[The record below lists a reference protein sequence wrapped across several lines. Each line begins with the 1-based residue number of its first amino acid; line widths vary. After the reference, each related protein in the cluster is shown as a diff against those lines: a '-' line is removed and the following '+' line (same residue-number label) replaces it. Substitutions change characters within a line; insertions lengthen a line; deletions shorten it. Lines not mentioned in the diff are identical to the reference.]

1 MVFLTIEEMLQIK
14 EERGYSLQL
23 LSQYSGVPVVTLQ
36 KIFSGKT
43 AHPRK
48 ATLLAIE
55 QVLSSREE
63 QLRGKAYVYSQQR
76 AARQE
81 ILHDPSSTYG
91 KTRQR
96 ASTLADYYALPDDR
110 RCELI
115 DGVLY
120 DINAPTLLH
129 QDIIFT
135 VHRQFHDYIQQ
146 KKKPCRVFSS
156 PVDVQLDCDDQSML
170 QPDLVVLCRK
180 EQLRA
185 AGIYGAPDYVL
196 EVLSPS
202 TRKRDLILKLAK
214 YQTAGVREYWI
225 IDPENQLLI
234 TYNFM
239 DENYIPVLHPLA
251 GSVPVAIS
259 GRELQIDLQPVA
271 QAITELGL

>member
-225 IDPENQLLI
+225 INPEKRI
-234 TYNFM
+234 VSVYSWIEGHESADMYSFG
-239 DENYIPVLHPLA
+239 DEIPSGIYPDLKIRLA
-251 GSVPVAIS
+251 DVV
-259 GRELQIDLQPVA
+259 
-271 QAITELGL
+271 